1 MNIDRFVLVSF
12 LLFGAAVVGC
22 DAVNDYIPTT
32 NGKAATQERERLSRE
47 REENEARERTD
58 GERVALRQHIEANCK
73 ALESALRECRERIAE
88 TKSDREALATRIREL
103 SSASDEDG
111 RTPERHVVLSGL
123 LADDRVNA
131 LAARYMERDFRMIR
145 LEFIEAMRAVNGLA
159 KRRDDALSRNQEVYD
174 KSVSGIADDVERA
187 RQMSQGSAESLRR
200 SIAALERREREL
212 QRSVSMSSGVRDVRR
227 RKEQELR
234 DVSNRLRE
242 LHARYDAIK
251 TNRESNDAVERATR
265 QASRT
270 TEDAQ
275 RAKERADALVVRN
288 FAGLKDPAAI
298 TSDCEQRTIG
308 ELERR
313 IIAAAR
319 NLDEGQRDVAELLDY
334 LKSSVG
340 GLDKLNLTALQRVR
354 SDVDARLAKKPGSK

>member
-1 MNIDRFVLVSF
+1 MKVCRLIPVLAI
-12 LLFGAAVVGC
+12 LLGMALSGC

-32 NGKAATQERERLSRE
+32 NGKAAAQERERLSRE

-58 GERVALRQHIEANCK
+58 GERVALRQHVEANCK
-73 ALESALRECRERIAE
+73 TLESALGECRERIVEA
-88 TKSDREALATRIREL
+88 KSDREALAARIREL
-103 SSASDEDG
+103 SSASDENG
-111 RTPERHVVLSGL
+111 RTPERHVVLSRL
-123 LADDRVNA
+123 LADDKVNV

-145 LEFIEAMRAVNGLA
+145 LEFIEAMRAANGLA
-159 KRRDDALSRNQEVYD
+159 KRRDDALSRNQEAYD
-174 KSVSGIADDVERA
+174 KSVSGIADDADRA

-200 SIAALERREREL
+200 SIAALERKEKEL

-242 LHARYDAIK
+242 LHAQYDAIK

-275 RAKERADALVVRN
+275 RAKERADALVARN

-319 NLDEGQRDVAELLDY
+319 SLDEGRRDVAEALAY
-334 LKSSVG
+334 LKSSVS